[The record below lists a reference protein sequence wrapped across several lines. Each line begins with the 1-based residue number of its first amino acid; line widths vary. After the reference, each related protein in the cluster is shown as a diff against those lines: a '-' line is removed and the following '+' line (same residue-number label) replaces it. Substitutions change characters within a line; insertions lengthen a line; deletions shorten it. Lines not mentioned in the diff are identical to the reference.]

1 MTTSQLQ
8 TLTYLAE
15 RDSGY
20 GVRDLEKVVLHYPN
34 GTDIAT
40 GSLQRKEGDTREV
53 FRLALEMEE
62 EAASQRGQA
71 ASGKWEGQGSRFS
84 SSILQRTEPYQP
96 IVDF

>member
-53 FRLALEMEE
+53 FRLALEM
-62 EAASQRGQA
+62 AQ
-71 ASGKWEGQGSRFS
+71 
-84 SSILQRTEPYQP
+84 TETVFGDRAFKEVIQLK
-96 IVDF
+96 